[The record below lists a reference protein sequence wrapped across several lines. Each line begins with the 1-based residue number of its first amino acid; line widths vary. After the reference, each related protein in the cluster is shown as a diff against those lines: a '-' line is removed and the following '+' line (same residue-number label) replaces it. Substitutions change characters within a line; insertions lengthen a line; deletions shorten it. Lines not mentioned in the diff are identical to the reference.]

1 MALKTKDACLEISRL
16 LTKTQKL
23 NFLKV
28 RVIRM
33 NNHGVIS
40 SAAAKHGT
48 HFSSLTS
55 LMHIY
60 NQ

>member
-16 LTKTQKL
+16 LTKYKTQKL

-48 HFSSLTS
+48 HFSSLTT
-55 LMHIY
+55 LMHI
-60 NQ
+60 